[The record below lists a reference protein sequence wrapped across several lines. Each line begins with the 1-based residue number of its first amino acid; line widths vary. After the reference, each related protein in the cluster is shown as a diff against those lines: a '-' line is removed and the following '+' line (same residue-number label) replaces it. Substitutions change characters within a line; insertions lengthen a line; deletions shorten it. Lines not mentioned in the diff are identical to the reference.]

1 MTALDHTPAAEL
13 RGHAFVELREPLWS
27 YLAVSEQPR
36 PADVVFSALGVRAL
50 RLAGI
55 GVRRA
60 LLVAKPFSMR
70 RCAATFRLRHLEV
83 EPVCCPPQAPMP
95 DFVERSRPAFAA
107 RLVAELERLEGYAL
121 LGYIARQPRPIPR
134 RVTEAASEIRR
145 LLATASGGGDGDGEA
160 SGVLGDGLPAGAR

>member
-1 MTALDHTPAAEL
+1 VTALDHTPAAEL

-107 RLVAELERLEGYAL
+107 RLVAELDRLTHYPH
-121 LGYIARQPRPIPR
+121 LGYTAPDPIPAPR
-134 RVTEAASEIRR
+134 RVIEATEEVRR
-145 LLATASGGGDGDGEA
+145 LLGAAVA
-160 SGVLGDGLPAGAR
+160 PALT